1 MVSKLVKGS
10 AIILVGN
17 VLFRVGGYIYRFI
30 MAMLLGP
37 SAYGIL
43 GLVSPFQGIFQILSA
58 GGLPPAIAKYVSEY
72 NALDKQDL
80 SRQTVFTSL
89 KIMLLLGI
97 FFALIMVFIVAPYIT
112 YNHYHKPEALLPLQ
126 AVGLIVPFSAIVGGF
141 RGAFQGVYKME
152 YILYTRAIEQ
162 ISMILFATCLVI
174 IGLSTLGA
182 VLGSVFAFLA
192 SLIAAV
198 YIFKKY
204 MDNYLPKPSENFKLS
219 LKEELILSKKLIL
232 YAIPVSITALAEM
245 GVYTI
250 CTFIMG
256 VFLVSSLIGYF
267 LAADPISRLPLIIS
281 SSLATS
287 ILPAIAE
294 AYVTDN
300 KYLLNRWIVNSYKY
314 GLFFVIP
321 TCLGISVFAK
331 EILGLIFFINL
342 EYMRGAG
349 ALSILVIGMGFYSIY
364 AISATI
370 IQGIGK
376 PKIPMYILIIGAVIT
391 FILGWFLIPIWGI
404 EGAALTTSISSFIM
418 AIPMFLIQFKITKT
432 NPPYK
437 FLLKILISSI
447 IMVIPALL
455 LPDNSIG
462 LLIGIVICPIIYL
475 LSITLLKT
483 LTHDD
488 VCWFKNLCEKTWIF
502 KKYILFILNL
512 IEKYSK

>member
-1 MVSKLVKGS
+1 M
-10 AIILVGN
+10 N
-17 VLFRVGGYIYRFI
+17 
-30 MAMLLGP
+30 
-37 SAYGIL
+37 
-43 GLVSPFQGIFQILSA
+43 
-58 GGLPPAIAKYVSEY
+58 
-72 NALDKQDL
+72 
-80 SRQTVFTSL
+80 
-89 KIMLLLGI
+89 
-97 FFALIMVFIVAPYIT
+97 
-112 YNHYHKPEALLPLQ
+112 
-126 AVGLIVPFSAIVGGF
+126 
-141 RGAFQGVYKME
+141 
-152 YILYTRAIEQ
+152 
-162 ISMILFATCLVI
+162 
-174 IGLSTLGA
+174 
-182 VLGSVFAFLA
+182 
-192 SLIAAV
+192 
-198 YIFKKY
+198 
-204 MDNYLPKPSENFKLS
+204 NYLPKPSENFKLS